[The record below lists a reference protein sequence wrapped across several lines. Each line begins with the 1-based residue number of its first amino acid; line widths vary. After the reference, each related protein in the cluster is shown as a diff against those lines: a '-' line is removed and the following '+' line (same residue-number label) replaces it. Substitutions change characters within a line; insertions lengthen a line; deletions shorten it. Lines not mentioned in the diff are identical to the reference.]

1 LLGVSVDFDGVSVL
15 FLDLDGVLTEVPAL
29 TVVRRALGVPTLDE
43 SVALRGVSGVL
54 VDGAAFAEVSVIFPA
69 ALVSLAVAL
78 AVGVFLD

>member
-1 LLGVSVDFDGVSVL
+1 
-15 FLDLDGVLTEVPAL
+15 
-29 TVVRRALGVPTLDE
+29 VRRALGVPTLDE